1 MSLQPIGAE
10 GYGNLRISAIL
21 HFDTSLREKK
31 KKNGKEKDKRC
42 MGNVY
47 MHVCVYLLSNKDF
60 IRKRK
65 TSSTQIVGSW
75 IINLKCAIVF
85 NPTSGM
91 Y

>member
-1 MSLQPIGAE
+1 MSLQLIGAE
-10 GYGNLRISAIL
+10 GYGDLRISAIL
-21 HFDTSLREKK
+21 HFDRSLRGRKK
-31 KKNGKEKDKRC
+31 KKKKKKC

-47 MHVCVYLLSNKDF
+47 MHVCVHLLSNKDF

-75 IINLKCAIVF
+75 IINLKCVIVF
-85 NPTSGM
+85 SPTSGM